1 MKTLA
6 VTSSRSELETLAA
19 HEVLAHSRA
28 TFHPYTCG
36 LRGDTDAVA
45 VALIGYNDLGLLSR

>member
-6 VTSSRSELETLAA
+6 VTSSRPEPEILAA

-28 TFHPYTCG
+28 TFHLYTCG
-36 LRGDTDAVA
+36 LRGDTDVVA
-45 VALIGYNDLGLLSR
+45 VALISYNDLGVLSR